1 MKAIIAGGGI
11 GGLATAAG
19 LHQRG
24 WDVTVLEQT
33 PRFSVVGSAI
43 SLWANAFRALGTV
56 GVELGGDRLGAAG
69 GIRDYRGGWLVRMD
83 RGPALEHTAK
93 AVIIHRHDLRTAL
106 LAKVPESCRMA
117 GARVT
122 GVRTDGDGAV
132 VEYENMDGSARDGEL
147 AADLVVGADGVH
159 STVRRSLWPAAV
171 RPEYAGHTAWRLIMP
186 RPAALSDAGATMW
199 AEVWGPNAVFG
210 MFPVGRDR
218 VYCYGTGAVPP
229 GSKSPD
235 GELAELRR
243 RFGDWCEPI
252 PAILAAA
259 TEDIVLR
266 NDIHVLPPL
275 RTYVRG
281 PVALLGDA
289 AHAMVPYLGQGGC
302 QALEDAATLC
312 LAVETQPDLAT
323 ALRRFDEL
331 RRPRTQMMVK
341 RSWRSGRTGHLSW
354 GPARVVRNALLRAV
368 PTSVLV
374 REIAKPLDWRPEDG
388 LVDVTPIRP
397 GV

>member
-1 MKAIIAGGGI
+1 MKAVIAGGGI

-33 PRFSVVGSAI
+33 PEFSVVGSAI
-43 SLWANAFRALGTV
+43 SLWGNAFRALETV

-69 GIRDYRGGWLVRMD
+69 GLRDYRGGWLARMD
-83 RGPALEHTAK
+83 RGPALAHTAK
-93 AVIIHRHDLRTAL
+93 AVITHRHDLRAAL
-106 LAKVPESCRMA
+106 LAKVPESCQLA
-117 GARVT
+117 GVRVT
-122 GVRTDGDGAV
+122 GVRTEGERAV
-132 VEYENMDGSARDGEL
+132 VEYEGGEID
-147 AADLVVGADGVH
+147 ADLVVGADGVH
-159 STVRRSLWPAAV
+159 SAVRRSLWPAAAPP
-171 RPEYAGHTAWRLIMP
+171 RYAGHTAWRLIMP
-186 RPAALSDAGATMW
+186 RPRSLIDAGATMW

-210 MFPVGRDR
+210 LFPVGQDR
-218 VYCYGTGAVPP
+218 VYCYGTGALPP
-229 GSKSPD
+229 GTTSPD

-252 PAILAAA
+252 PSILAAA

-266 NDIHVLPPL
+266 HDIYQLPPL
-275 RTYVRG
+275 DTYVHG

-323 ALRRFDEL
+323 ALRKFDML
-331 RRPRTQMMVK
+331 RRPRTQMMVRK
-341 RSWRSGRTGHLSW
+341 SWTSGRVGHLAW
-354 GPARVVRNALLRAV
+354 GPARVVRNAVLRAL
-368 PTSVLV
+368 PTSLLV
-374 REIAKPLDWRPEDG
+374 REMARPLDWRPEDG